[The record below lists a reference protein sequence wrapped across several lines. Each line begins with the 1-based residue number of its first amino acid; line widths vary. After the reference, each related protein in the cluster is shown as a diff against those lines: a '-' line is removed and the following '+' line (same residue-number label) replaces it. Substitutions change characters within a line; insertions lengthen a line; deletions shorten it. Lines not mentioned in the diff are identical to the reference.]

1 MRTDAIPEMKTNGL
15 LLRYNSN
22 SIETDQDYDMSTE
35 QSKNG
40 IYLPNNTSH
49 SIVTVP
55 ILSIKVSEKQDITLD
70 PYVEFIE
77 FKCLAEFHI

>member
-1 MRTDAIPEMKTNGL
+1 MRTDAIPDMKTNGL
-15 LLRYNSN
+15 LLRYNSY
-22 SIETDQDYDMSTE
+22 SIETDQDYDMSME
-35 QSKNG
+35 QSKKG

-55 ILSIKVSEKQDITLD
+55 ILSIKVSEKQDIMLD